1 MKKSIK
7 IRILY
12 YFLIIT
18 LFTIISISF
27 LAIIQANKAIRDNTL
42 QNFEKISGELYFNIN
57 KVILKGIADL
67 QVVVNNPV
75 ILSDDKTPD
84 EKKEELLKLK
94 QILKDYEDITLITT
108 SGNVITSTDY
118 NYRGDW
124 RYEKHFQEA
133 GNGSF
138 SVSNVHFILN
148 PLKLIISFAG
158 PVYNKKKQISAVL
171 SLQLNMESIWD
182 IADHL
187 TIGTT
192 GFALLLDEN
201 NKIISHP
208 DKSLILN
215 KIDRR
220 ELEDFYHSNELAD
233 IKNKKEIML
242 GNYFSKNRM
251 DKSYI
256 KYNPSFYTDW
266 KVIVLQNSK
275 EVFNSLDVFK
285 RNVFLFALILSVIVI
300 FMGLHFSDALTKPL
314 KELAMSASII
324 GHGNLEHRVNIKSH
338 DEVRQVAD
346 SFNNMAQELKLSQGK
361 LLSALNRF
369 QLLNDTTPDAVFL
382 HRLDGTIIDVN
393 QTCLDIYCYTREEML
408 SLTVGEISGKG
419 CSQER
424 AIEKIN
430 LAVQGIKQDFEWT
443 GRQKSGKEFPVIVR
457 LRKMSLS
464 DGEFILA
471 VISDIKERKKAEE
484 ALKSAHDELEKRVEE
499 QTEDLREANRELKIE
514 IGERKRA
521 EEELI
526 LAKDAAE
533 SANRAKSQFLA
544 TMSHEIRTPMNAIVG
559 MTGLLLD
566 TPVTDEQRDFCET
579 IRASSDT
586 LLTLINDIL
595 DFSKIEARRMELEKQ
610 PFNISDC
617 VEEAI
622 DLIASKAAEKKI
634 ELIYTFKEHVPSVIT
649 GDITRLRQIL
659 VNLLSNAVKF
669 TDRGEILLTVTSREV
684 SDITHEIHFAV
695 RDTGIGISEEGMKF
709 LFKSFSQI
717 DASTTR
723 KYGGT
728 GLGLAIS
735 RRLSEIMGGTMWVES
750 EAGKGAT
757 FHFTI
762 IADISPDTDKIT
774 FHKTD
779 ELQGKHVLIVDD
791 NLTNRIIL
799 NRHILSWG
807 MMCQSASSGLEAIE
821 WIKAGLSFDI
831 AVLDMHMPEMDG
843 MTLAQE
849 IRKYRSSEEL
859 SLVMLTSLGEI
870 DRRDYSVYFQACI
883 TKPVKPSYL
892 YNTLVTILSGQKK
905 SSIRDLKKPVIDI
918 EMGQKYPLKI
928 LLAEDNL
935 INQKVALRILSKMG
949 YRADVV
955 ANGIETLEALKRQ
968 KYDIIFMDVQMPEMD
983 GLKATAHIRRD
994 ISHELQPYII
1004 AMTAGAFKEDMEECF
1019 SAGMDDYMSKPVKV
1033 EWLIMAIRKYLKIG
1047 E

>member
-12 YFLIIT
+12 YLLIIT

-27 LAIIQANKAIRDNTL
+27 LAIIQANNAIRDNTL

-57 KVILKGIADL
+57 KVILKGFADL

-75 ILSDDKTPD
+75 ILSDETTPD

-94 QILKDYEDITLITT
+94 HILKDYEDITLIKT

-124 RYEKHFQEA
+124 RYEKHFKEA
-133 GNGSF
+133 SNGSF
-138 SVSNVHFILN
+138 SMSNVHFILN

-158 PVYNKKKQISAVL
+158 PVYNKKKELSAVV
-171 SLQLNMESIWD
+171 SLQLNMESILD
-182 IADHL
+182 ILDHL

-215 KIDRR
+215 KIDRI

-233 IKNKKEIML
+233 IKNKKDIML

-266 KVIVLQNSK
+266 TVIVLQNNK
-275 EVFNSLDVFK
+275 EVFKSLNVFK
-285 RNVFLFALILSVIVI
+285 RNVVLFALILSVIVI
-300 FMGLHFSDALTKPL
+300 ILGLHFSDALTKPL
-314 KELAMSASII
+314 KELAMSASVI

-338 DEVRQVAD
+338 DEVKLLAD
-346 SFNNMAQELKLSQGK
+346 SFNDMAQKLKSSQGK

-369 QLLNDTTPDAVFL
+369 QILTDTTPDAVIL
-382 HRLDGTIIDVN
+382 HGFDGTLVDVN
-393 QTCLDIYCYTREEML
+393 QTCLDMYCYTREEML
-408 SLTVGEISGKG
+408 NLTVEHISGTDYN
-419 CSQER
+419 QET
-424 AIEKIN
+424 AIKKIES
-430 LAVQGIKQDFEWT
+430 AIQGIKQDFEWT

-471 VISDIKERKKAEE
+471 VISDITERKKAEE
-484 ALKSAHDELEKRVEE
+484 ALKSARDELEKRVEE
-499 QTEDLREANRELKIE
+499 QTEDLRKANRELTIE

-526 LAKDAAE
+526 LAKEAAE

-566 TPVTDEQRDFCET
+566 TVITDEQRDFCET
-579 IRASSDT
+579 IRTSSDT
-586 LLTLINDIL
+586 LLTIINDIL
-595 DFSKIEARRMELEKQ
+595 DFSKIEASRMELEKQ
-610 PFNISDC
+610 PFSLSEC

-622 DLIASKAAEKKI
+622 YLIASKASEKKI
-634 ELIYTFKEHVPSVIT
+634 ELIYTFKEHVPSVIM

-669 TDRGEILLTVTSREV
+669 TDRGEILLTVKSREL
-684 SDITHEIHFAV
+684 SDITHEIQFSV
-695 RDTGIGISEEGMKF
+695 RDTGIGISDENIKV

-735 RRLSEIMGGTMWVES
+735 RRLSEIMGGTIWVES
-750 EAGKGAT
+750 EAGKGST

-762 IADISPDTDKIT
+762 TADIYPDAGKINS
-774 FHKTD
+774 HKTD

-821 WIKAGLSFDI
+821 WIKAGLSFDV

-843 MTLAQE
+843 MVLAHE

-859 SLVMLTSLGEI
+859 PLVMLTSHGEI
-870 DRRDYSVYFQACI
+870 DRRDYSSYFQVCI

-905 SSIRDLKKPVIDI
+905 SEDVKKSIIDR
-918 EMGQKYPLKI
+918 EMGHKYPLKI
-928 LLAEDNL
+928 LIAEDNL
-935 INQKVALRILSKMG
+935 INQKVAIRILSKMG

-968 KYDIIFMDVQMPEMD
+968 KYNIIFMDVQMPEMD
-983 GLKATAHIRRD
+983 GLRATNQIRQD
-994 ISHELQPYII
+994 LPEQEQPYIV
-1004 AMTAGAFKEDMEECF
+1004 AMTAGAFKEDREECF
-1019 SAGMDDYMSKPVKV
+1019 SAGMDDYISKPVKI
-1033 EWLIMAIRKYLKIG
+1033 EYLIMAIRKYLKISDQ
-1047 E
+1047 